1 MALASGMH
9 RLLLSCA
16 VALLIVSSLPARS
29 SQDLGAR
36 IDQLLAGVVTGGGPP
51 REHVIAE
58 LRSMGAEL
66 PPLLV
71 ARLGRPG
78 DLNSDQA
85 DVALEALASQPHV
98 VLCAYMRWE
107 LNRGELSEELRTG
120 GMRMM
125 AELSG
130 LESLELLIEL
140 ARSGSGETLPQ
151 SRALVFRDALLRYLP
166 REGSPYDELGELLA
180 EESWELKQAAQQVVG
195 SLDCSRGLEYLT
207 ADLKDVNGNVQRERQ
222 LLIQAARVAG
232 LPRVDLPDQS
242 TMQTLTAYLDVE
254 PISLR
259 IEAVQILSRLG
270 DSALI
275 PRLIELLSD
284 RNPVIRERALIGLQ
298 LISATRLPADPERWQ
313 VWYDEESQ
321 WLDSRANALF
331 DQLRARD
338 SAVVFR
344 AMQELSQ
351 VRLFRRRIA
360 TGLTR
365 ALWHHDSNVRVA
377 ACVAMQIMDSP
388 AAVPALVDVLGDTN
402 QAVVKAAHQA
412 LLSITNVPVEF
423 GDVWAWK
430 RVLDEMRGPVA
441 TRSGLSAAR

>member
-1 MALASGMH
+1 MALASGTH

-16 VALLIVSSLPARS
+16 VVLLMGSSLAARS
-29 SQDLGAR
+29 VQDLGVR
-36 IDQLLAGVVTGGGPP
+36 VDQLLADVAGNGGPP

-78 DLNSDQA
+78 ELNADQA

-120 GMRMM
+120 GMRML

-140 ARSGSGETLPQ
+140 ARSGPDTKLPR
-151 SRALVFRDALLRYLP
+151 SRALILRDALLRYLP
-166 REGSPYDELGELLA
+166 REGSPYDELQEFLA
-180 EESWELKQAAQQVVG
+180 EESWELKQVAQQVVG

-207 ADLKDVNGNVQRERQ
+207 ADLKDVSGDAERERQ
-222 LLIQAARVAG
+222 LLVQAARVAG
-232 LPRVDLPDQS
+232 LPRIELPNES

-254 PISLR
+254 PVSLR

-275 PRLIELLSD
+275 PRLIELMSD
-284 RNPVIRERALIGLQ
+284 RDRGIREQALIGLQ
-298 LISATRLPADPERWQ
+298 LMSATRLPADPERWQ
-313 VWYDEESQ
+313 AWYEEESQ
-321 WLDSRANALF
+321 WLASRADALLE
-331 DQLRARD
+331 QLQARD
-338 SAVVFR
+338 SAVAFR
-344 AMQELSQ
+344 AMRELSQ
-351 VRLFRRRIA
+351 ARLFRRRIA

-365 ALWHHDSNVRVA
+365 ALWHHDPNVRVA
-377 ACVAMQIMDSP
+377 ACAAMQIIDSP
-388 AAVPALVDVLGDTN
+388 VAVPALVDVLGD
-402 QAVVKAAHQA
+402 QDEAVAKAAHKA
-412 LLSITNVPVEF
+412 LLSITNIQVEF
-423 GDVWAWK
+423 GDGWAWK
-430 RVLDEMRGPVA
+430 RVLDGMRGPVA
-441 TRSGLSAAR
+441 LRPGLNITR